1 MWERFEIQWT
11 LYNMHMDGHVH
22 IYCPHL
28 TPYSPIYKLREMLSS
43 RQLGETEKCSFEE
56 TFLKIQKYI
65 HLSMDVTLDSPH
77 PTPHTIYL
85 SFLQT
90 KRHISLYS
98 FENDIK
104 AVLKLKCSFW
114 RRDKNNWKYRN
125 TFVYEWAS
133 ILLDRP
139 YPALLDHIPQ
149 YTLFRPNGYQFLPS
163 DCIHFKQLILK
174 I

>member
-77 PTPHTIYL
+77 PTPHTIHILIFSLLSNSFIGTWEHLYFILLSISPSIYNSTWSTVGLTVVRLTVSKLVKFVEFESFLTQPGL
-85 SFLQT
+85 SFGPCG
-90 KRHISLYS
+90 
-98 FENDIK
+98 K
-104 AVLKLKCSFW
+104 AV
-114 RRDKNNWKYRN
+114 
-125 TFVYEWAS
+125 
-133 ILLDRP
+133 
-139 YPALLDHIPQ
+139 
-149 YTLFRPNGYQFLPS
+149 
-163 DCIHFKQLILK
+163 
-174 I
+174 